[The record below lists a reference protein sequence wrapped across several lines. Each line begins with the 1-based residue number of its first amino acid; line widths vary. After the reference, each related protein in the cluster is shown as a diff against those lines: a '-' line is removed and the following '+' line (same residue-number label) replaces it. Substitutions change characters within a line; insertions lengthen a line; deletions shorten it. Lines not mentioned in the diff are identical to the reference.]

1 LQRDLINSFFTTI
14 QINPNPKMKNTFT
27 ILLLILTLTKVYS
40 QKTEL
45 KICLNTGLFSFTGN
59 AATSYTQIYSAQ
71 PFFTGIINPYGK
83 KSGVSG
89 GLSLN
94 LQRVLKE
101 NIIFG
106 MNAGYQS
113 NQSKVLINAVAYED
127 LATPM
132 VVVNAKGQ
140 SYVTNSSIM
149 VYPFCGYRF
158 QINEFP
164 IDVVGGINLDFIS
177 NTKEKGNATDA
188 NNTEYN
194 GSVDIKTINLDVSPK
209 IQLAT
214 EYKKFGLVVGYSR
227 GLVNYQK
234 GNYANPNYTET
245 REVYSKNIN
254 FGITYRLK

>member
-1 LQRDLINSFFTTI
+1 
-14 QINPNPKMKNTFT
+14 MKKTFT
-27 ILLLILTLTKVYS
+27 ILLLVLTFTQGYS

-83 KSGVSG
+83 KSGLSG

-113 NQSKVLINAVAYED
+113 NQSKVLINAVVLDEG
-127 LATPM
+127 TTT
-132 VVVNAKGQ
+132 VVINANGQ

-149 VYPFCGYRF
+149 VNPFCGYRF
-158 QINEFP
+158 DINKIP
-164 IDVVGGINLDFIS
+164 IDLVGGINLDFI
-177 NTKEKGNATDA
+177 NTTKEKANATDA
-188 NNTEYN
+188 NNVEYDVS
-194 GSVDIKTINLDVSPK
+194 GDMKTINLDVSPK

-227 GLVNYQK
+227 GLVNYK
-234 GNYANPNYTET
+234 TGYDGNPNDGVTK
-245 REVYSKNIN
+245 EVYSKNIN

>member
-1 LQRDLINSFFTTI
+1 
-14 QINPNPKMKNTFT
+14 MKKIFT
-27 ILLLILTLTKVYS
+27 ILLLILTYTIGYS

-45 KICLNTGLFSFTGN
+45 KIYLNTGLFSFTGN

-83 KSGVSG
+83 KSGLSA

-101 NIIFG
+101 NFIFG

-113 NQSKVLINAVAYED
+113 NQSKVLINAVVLDEGTTA
-127 LATPM
+127 
-132 VVVNAKGQ
+132 VVLNAKGQ

-149 VYPFCGYRF
+149 AYPFCGYRF
-158 QINEFP
+158 QINKFP
-164 IDVVGGINLDFIS
+164 VDVVGGINLDFI
-177 NTKEKGNATDA
+177 NTTKEKGNATDA
-188 NNTEYN
+188 NNTEYHVS
-194 GSVDIKTINLDVSPK
+194 GDMKSINLDVSPK

-214 EYKKFGLVVGYSR
+214 EYKKFGLVLGYSR
-227 GLVNYQK
+227 GLVNYQQEY
-234 GNYANPNYTET
+234 YANPNYTET

>member
-1 LQRDLINSFFTTI
+1 
-14 QINPNPKMKNTFT
+14 MKKIFT
-27 ILLLILTLTKVYS
+27 ILLLVLTFTNGYS

-45 KICLNTGLFSFTGN
+45 KIGLNTGLFSFTGN

-71 PFFTGIINPYGK
+71 PFFMGTINPYGK
-83 KSGVSG
+83 KSGLSG

-106 MNAGYQS
+106 INAGYQS
-113 NQSKVLINAVAYED
+113 NQSKVLINAVVLDEG
-127 LATPM
+127 TTT
-132 VVVNAKGQ
+132 VVLNAKGQ
-140 SYVTNSSIM
+140 SYITNSSIM
-149 VYPFCGYRF
+149 AYPFFGYRF
-158 QINEFP
+158 QINKFP

-188 NNTEYN
+188 NNTAYHLS
-194 GSVDIKTINLDVSPK
+194 GDMKSINLDVSPK

-227 GLVNYQK
+227 GLVNYQQ
-234 GNYANPNYTET
+234 GYYENPNYTET

>member
-1 LQRDLINSFFTTI
+1 
-14 QINPNPKMKNTFT
+14 MKNISI
-27 ILLLILTLTKVYS
+27 ILLLILTLTKGYS

-45 KICLNTGLFSFTGN
+45 KICLNSGLFSFTGN
-59 AATSYTQIYSAQ
+59 AADTQTYIYSAQ
-71 PFFTGIINPYGK
+71 PYFTGTINPYGK
-83 KSGVSG
+83 KSGFSS

-113 NQSKVLINAVAYED
+113 NQSKVLINAVVLD
-127 LATPM
+127 DGATS

-149 VYPFCGYRF
+149 VNPFFGYRF
-158 QINEFP
+158 QINKFP
-164 IDVVGGINLDFIS
+164 IDLVGGINLDFINS
-177 NTKEKGNATDA
+177 TKEKANATDA

-194 GSVDIKTINLDVSPK
+194 ISGDMKTINLDVSPK

-227 GLVNYQK
+227 GMVNYK
-234 GNYANPNYTET
+234 TGYDGNPNDGET
-245 REVYSKNIN
+245 KEVYSKNIN

>member
-1 LQRDLINSFFTTI
+1 
-14 QINPNPKMKNTFT
+14 MKNTFT
-27 ILLLILTLTKVYS
+27 ILLLILTLTKGYS

-45 KICLNTGLFSFTGN
+45 KISLNTGLFSFTGN
-59 AATSYTQIYSAQ
+59 AATTYTQIYSAQ
-71 PFFTGIINPYGK
+71 PFFISTINPYGK
-83 KSGVSG
+83 KSGLSG

-113 NQSKVLINAVAYED
+113 NQSKVLINAVIQGDTANSVFE
-127 LATPM
+127 
-132 VVVNAKGQ
+132 NAKGQ
-140 SYVTNSSIM
+140 SYVTNSSIV

-158 QINEFP
+158 QINKFP
-164 IDVVGGINLDFIS
+164 IDLMGGINLDFI
-177 NTKEKGNATDA
+177 NTTKEKGNATDT

-194 GSVDIKTINLDVSPK
+194 VAADMKSINLDVSPK

-214 EYKKFGLVVGYSR
+214 EYKKFGIVVGYSR
-227 GLVNYQK
+227 GLVNYQQ
-234 GNYANPNYTET
+234 GYYANPNVAET
-245 REVYSKNIN
+245 KEVYSKNIN

>member
-1 LQRDLINSFFTTI
+1 
-14 QINPNPKMKNTFT
+14 MKNFFT
-27 ILLLILTLTKVYS
+27 ILLLILTLTKGYS

-59 AATSYTQIYSAQ
+59 AATTNTYIYSSQ
-71 PFFTGIINPYGK
+71 PFFIGTINPYGE
-83 KSGVSG
+83 KSGLSG

-101 NIIFG
+101 NIILG
-106 MNAGYQS
+106 VNAGYQS

-140 SYVTNSSIM
+140 SYITNSSIM
-149 VYPFCGYRF
+149 VNPFCGYRF
-158 QINEFP
+158 QINKIP

-188 NNTEYN
+188 NNVEYN
-194 GSVDIKTINLDVSPK
+194 VAADMKTINLDVSPK

-214 EYKKFGLVVGYSR
+214 EYKKFGLLVGYSR
-227 GLVNYQK
+227 GLVNYK
-234 GNYANPNYTET
+234 SGYDGNPNSGET
-245 REVYSKNIN
+245 KEVYSKNIN

>member
-1 LQRDLINSFFTTI
+1 
-14 QINPNPKMKNTFT
+14 MKKTFT
-27 ILLLILTLTKVYS
+27 ILLLVLTFTKGYS

-59 AATSYTQIYSAQ
+59 AATSYTYIYSSQ
-71 PFFTGIINPYGK
+71 PFFIGTINAYGE
-83 KSGVSG
+83 KSGLSG

-106 MNAGYQS
+106 VNSGYQS

-132 VVVNAKGQ
+132 VAANAKGQ

-158 QINEFP
+158 QINKFP
-164 IDVVGGINLDFIS
+164 IDVVGGINLDFINS
-177 NTKEKGNATDA
+177 TKEKGNATDV
-188 NNTEYN
+188 NNVEYN
-194 GSVDIKTINLDVSPK
+194 VSADMKTINLDVSPK
-209 IQLAT
+209 IQVAT

-227 GLVNYQK
+227 GLVNYRQE
-234 GNYANPNYTET
+234 YYENPYDTET
-245 REVYSKNIN
+245 KEVYSKNIN